1 MQKHQF
7 ENLEPPRRS
16 GTVIPYIIIALLTL
30 VIVIAVLIFFFSP
43 ETVTDLRSATGLTPA
58 QEQSEM
64 LSTNVGSDTPSASE
78 QESTVSGEGQGAGL
92 EGSAAQTAGQDSSG
106 LTGSSETGSAST
118 DPDNSLTGLPPC
130 DLLADNIEAFFN
142 TLDTRDYIQEFKLD
156 SPSVEYFPRL
166 IQKLIDNP
174 PIVSGET
181 DDLFTILQNTAHFF
195 RIIGKKNI
203 FVLKG
208 ILDRERQTFEQVLAD
223 FYQLT
228 GHPDCLQKRF
238 NLNIYEDSLYSYAG
252 FFLNT
257 MGGRLY
263 LFRRD
268 SMSRMVV
275 SYYAILIID
284 QANREGRNKYGI
296 DIKDAIDNLIIEIE
310 SSRIELQMRDIY
322 LDKLYDLKIS
332 YQ

>member
-1 MQKHQF
+1 MPNHQF
-7 ENLEPPRRS
+7 ENLEPRRRS
-16 GTVIPYIIIALLTL
+16 GTVVPYIIIALLVL
-30 VIVIAVLIFFFSP
+30 VLAILLFVFFFSP
-43 ETVTDLRSATGLTPA
+43 ETVSDLRSAAGLSTG
-58 QEQSEM
+58 QEQVKEQ
-64 LSTNVGSDTPSASE
+64 TENDT
-78 QESTVSGEGQGAGL
+78 
-92 EGSAAQTAGQDSSG
+92 
-106 LTGSSETGSAST
+106 SAST
-118 DPDNSLTGLPPC
+118 EAARNGEDSAARVVGADDTETETTGSEDVLERTGPLVTDDASC
-130 DLLADNIEAFFN
+130 DERADRIETFFN
-142 TLDTRDYIQEFKLD
+142 TLDTRAYIQEFKLD
-156 SPSVEYFPRL
+156 APSVEYFPRL

-203 FVLKG
+203 IVLKG
-208 ILDRERQTFEQVLAD
+208 ILDRERETFETVLAD

-228 GHPDCLQKRF
+228 KQPECLQRRF
-238 NLNIYEDSLYSYAG
+238 NLNIYQDSLYNYAA

-275 SYYAILIID
+275 NYYAILIIEE
-284 QANREGRNKYGI
+284 ANRAARNAYGI
-296 DIKDAIDNLIIEIE
+296 DIRDAIDNLIVEIE
-310 SSRIELQMRDIY
+310 SSRIDLQLRETY
-322 LDKLYDLKIS
+322 LDNLYDLKVA